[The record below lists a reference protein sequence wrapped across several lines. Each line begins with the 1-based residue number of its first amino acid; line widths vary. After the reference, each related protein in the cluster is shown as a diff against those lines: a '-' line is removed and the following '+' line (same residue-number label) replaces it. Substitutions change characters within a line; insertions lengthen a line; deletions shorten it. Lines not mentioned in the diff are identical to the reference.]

1 MNTLYQIF
9 NEVVSNLMGKYP
21 ASFYIT
27 YFIFVM
33 LGIIVSLRIQALNR
47 DKLSDSTP
55 IKFSWRFLLQDNLKQ
70 WIGSLVFVFLSIRI
84 GADAWGVVPTY
95 VSAVIMGLSFDYSLS
110 FIGKWIE
117 KIQSKIREN
126 IKLLN
131 SHTTEYL

>member
-1 MNTLYQIF
+1 MNTIKQ
-9 NEVVSNLMGKYP
+9 VVANLLGDFT
-21 ASFYIT
+21 ADFYIT

-33 LGIIVSLRIQALNR
+33 FGIILSLRIQALNR

-84 GADAWGVVPTY
+84 GADAWGVIPTY

-117 KIQSKIREN
+117 KIQSKTREN
-126 IKLLN
+126 IQLLN
-131 SHTTEYL
+131 SATTEYL